1 MAKHAGRLIGIE
13 TVASA
18 VACAKE
24 NAAQNGITHAAFYCG
39 DASDTQAL
47 LKNAKAAEGDF
58 VPDVVVLDPPRKGCT
73 ERLLADLGKMGA
85 KKIVYIS
92 CNPDTLA
99 RDMSFLLGHGYT
111 AARVIPVDLFPRTG
125 HVECVVM
132 MSKTDK
138 RIEDKK

>member
-1 MAKHAGRLIGIE
+1 MS
-13 TVASA
+13 SA
-18 VACAKE
+18 VACAGE

-47 LKNAKAAEGDF
+47 LKDAKAAEGDF

-92 CNPDTLA
+92 CNPETLA
-99 RDMSFLLGHGYT
+99 RDAKFLLSDGWKMNTIY
-111 AARVIPVDLFPRTG
+111 PFDLFCRTG
-125 HVECVVM
+125 HVECCT
-132 MSKTDK
+132 SFEK
-138 RIEDKK
+138 I